1 MRSLGL
7 PADTDAGY
15 ARLAQAAATE
25 ILPNRDDAE
34 LAEAGA
40 ACGLKIQDEVVQ
52 HTSSTLCLVVHE
64 ERSNKLL
71 KIRVSEASLWGAQAG
86 LLQLGAGLCPHR
98 S

>member
-1 MRSLGL
+1 MPSLDFS
-7 PADTDAGY
+7 ADTDAGY

-52 HTSSTLCLVVHE
+52 HPSSALCLVVHE
-64 ERSNKLL
+64 ERSSESL
-71 KIRVSEASLWGAQAG
+71 KIRDSESSLWSAQAG
-86 LLQLGAGLCPHR
+86 LLQLGAGLSPHR
-98 S
+98 G

>member
-1 MRSLGL
+1 M
-7 PADTDAGY
+7 
-15 ARLAQAAATE
+15 AQAAAPE
-25 ILPNRDDAE
+25 IVPNHDDAE
-34 LAEAGA
+34 LADAGA

-52 HTSSTLCLVVHE
+52 RTSSTLCLVVHE